1 MKVNTAMTRNVR
13 LVNHDQTIR
22 EAAQLMAE
30 IDAGSL
36 PVGEN
41 DRLVGMITDRD
52 IAIRAVAEGKS
63 PDTKIREVMT
73 QEMLYCFDDQDLD
86 EVSRNMA
93 KNQVRRLPV
102 INHSKRLVGILSL
115 GDLARKEDPAEVGRT
130 MSRVATPS
138 RKHSQTAINR
148 QTQAYTAGRARY
160 RVVGAPC
167 RYESTRSA
175 SRYWRTCPDGIRPR
189 QPTQPGPHLV
199 VCRLLML

>member
-1 MKVNTAMTRNVR
+1 MKANTAMTRNVK
-13 LVNHDQTIR
+13 LVNPDQTIR

-63 PDTKIREVMT
+63 PDTKVRDVMT

-86 EVSRNMA
+86 EIARNMA

-102 INHSKRLVGILSL
+102 ISRAKRLVGILSL
-115 GDLARKEDPAEVGRT
+115 GDLARKEEPAAVGKA

-138 RKHSQTAINR
+138 SKHSQT
-148 QTQAYTAGRARY
+148 
-160 RVVGAPC
+160 
-167 RYESTRSA
+167 S
-175 SRYWRTCPDGIRPR
+175 
-189 QPTQPGPHLV
+189 H
-199 VCRLLML
+199 